1 MGALTRTPHA
11 VAVAAII
18 ILSCCLHSV
27 THCLHHHCSLK
38 TSLYTIAQDGQER
51 QKELQE
57 RSAKRTLL
65 EEFIRESEW
74 GVPELEM
81 VLERHRKAL
90 STTAGGTVA
99 AGAHVVDFDRWL
111 EVCAAPYCCYCCA
124 QRFVLFVL

>member
-1 MGALTRTPHA
+1 M
-11 VAVAAII
+11 AAF
-18 ILSCCLHSV
+18 LRSVYCLHTTLVRCALS
-27 THCLHHHCSLK
+27 TTTPK
-38 TSLYTIAQDGQER
+38 QDGQER
-51 QKELQE
+51 QKELRE

-111 EVCAAPYCCYCCA
+111 EVHCYCCSCCCS
-124 QRFVLFVL
+124 QL

>member
-1 MGALTRTPHA
+1 MQPCAHS
-11 VAVAAII
+11 AAAYT
-18 ILSCCLHSV
+18 LHSPLH
-27 THCLHHHCSLK
+27 THNNTTAK
-38 TSLYTIAQDGQER
+38 QDGQER

-81 VLERHRKAL
+81 VLERHRKHL

-111 EVCAAPYCCYCCA
+111 EVRRASLLLLVLLQSAANCCYIMGFL
-124 QRFVLFVL
+124 RRVT